1 MGVKEPVMND
11 QVDAI
16 TFQVIKNSL
25 ISAAEEM
32 KIVLAKTAYSPL
44 LKLAGDYSC
53 GIFDVYG
60 NMVAQ
65 GPDIPIHLG
74 SMPPTVRAIL
84 STAGEVAPG
93 DVFVHNDPYFGG
105 SHLPDVNVVAPIYLN
120 EKVLLGFTCV
130 RAHWPDIGSAS
141 PGSYGATTEIYGEG
155 LRLPGVRLYS
165 AGVLS
170 QDIDSIIFA
179 NVRTPEERRGDLRA
193 QIAANRRGSL
203 RVQELAQKY
212 GVDLLLGMMQGV
224 QDYSERMIRAQLE
237 RLEDGEFS
245 FEDFCDGDGILALGQ
260 TEDEP
265 IYVKLRVI
273 KSGDQLTVDFNGS
286 DSQVE
291 GPMNAPL
298 AVTASGVYTA
308 VKMIIDPND
317 LIPPNSGAWRAV
329 DVVAPEGSVVNVL
342 PPAPVVFANHEMT
355 HRISD
360 MIFGAVAPGY
370 PDRVLACSQGTS
382 AIFTLGGLHPVT
394 RQRYVSY
401 ETVGG
406 GMGARPNQDGINA
419 VKTGISNTMNTPI
432 EQLEMRFPILVDRY
446 EIIPDSGGAG
456 KHRGGCGLRRMWRVL
471 GHTATATVCCE
482 RTKSPPFG
490 LFGGRAGSPTGV
502 YLVDSEGLKTPL
514 NSKGPA
520 FPVPADH
527 SVLYN
532 VAGSGGYGDPTQR
545 DVGKLRDDV
554 INGYVSEAQAAQEY
568 GVEDTSDLRCPHCL
582 EMRRKR

>member
-1 MGVKEPVMND
+1 MNED
-11 QVDAI
+11 LDAI

-60 NMVAQ
+60 YMVAQ

-74 SMPPTVRAIL
+74 SMPHTVRAIL
-84 STAGEVAPG
+84 STSGDVAPG
-93 DVFVHNDPYFGG
+93 DVFIHNDPYFGG
-105 SHLPDVNVVAPIYLN
+105 SHLPDVNVVAPIFLD
-120 EKVLLGFTCV
+120 EKVLLGYTCV

-141 PGSYGATTEIYGEG
+141 PGSYGATSEIYGEG

-165 AGVLS
+165 AGVLNT
-170 QDIDSIIFA
+170 DIDGIIFA

-193 QIAANRRGSL
+193 QVAANHRGSL
-203 RVQELAQKY
+203 RVQELAEKY
-212 GVDLLLGMMQGV
+212 GVDVVMGMMGGV
-224 QDYSERMIRAQLE
+224 QDYSDRMIRAQLE
-237 RLEDGEFS
+237 RLGDGEFT
-245 FEDFCDGDGILALGQ
+245 FEDYCDGDGILAVGQ
-260 TEDEP
+260 AEDEP
-265 IYVKLRVI
+265 IHVKLRVI
-273 KSGDQLTVDFNGS
+273 KSGDRMTVDFEGS

-317 LIPPNSGAWRAV
+317 LIPPNSGAWRAI
-329 DVVAPEGSVVNVL
+329 DVLAPEGSVVNVL
-342 PPAPVVFANHEMT
+342 PPAPVVYANHEMT
-355 HRISD
+355 HRITD

-382 AIFTLGGLHPVT
+382 AILTLGGKDPVT
-394 RQRYVSY
+394 QRRYVSY
-401 ETVGG
+401 ETMGG
-406 GMGARPNQDGINA
+406 GMGARPQQDGINA
-419 VKTGISNTMNTPI
+419 VKAGISNTMNTPI
-432 EQLEMRFPILVDRY
+432 EQLEMRFPVLVDRY

-456 KHRGGCGLRRMWRVL
+456 EYRGGCGVRREWRVL
-471 GHTATATVCCE
+471 GHTATAAVCCE

-490 LFGGRAGSPTGV
+490 LFGGRAGAPTSV
-502 YLVDSEGLKTPL
+502 HLVDPDGRKRSL

-527 SVLYN
+527 SVLYD
-532 VAGSGGYGDPTQR
+532 VAGSGGYGDPDKR
-545 DVGKLRDDV
+545 DGDKLRDDV
-554 INGYVSEAQAAQEY
+554 INGYVSEAQAARDY
-568 GVEDTSDLRCPHCL
+568 GSPDTSELRCPYCM
-582 EMRRKR
+582 EAGESS

>member
-1 MGVKEPVMND
+1 MSDE
-11 QVDAI
+11 VDPI
-16 TFQVIKNSL
+16 TFQVVKNSL

-74 SMPPTVRAIL
+74 SMPHTVRAIL
-84 STAGEVAPG
+84 SVSGEVAPG

-105 SHLPDVNVVAPIYLN
+105 SHLPDVNVVAPIFLD
-120 EKVLLGFTCV
+120 EKVLLGYTCV

-141 PGSYGATTEIYGEG
+141 PGSYGATSEIYGEG

-203 RVQELAQKY
+203 RVQELARKY
-212 GVDLLLGMMQGV
+212 GVDLVEGMMQGV
-224 QDYSERMIRAQLE
+224 QDYSERMIRSQLE
-237 RLEDGEFS
+237 RLDDGEFS
-245 FEDFCDGDGILALGQ
+245 FEDFCDGDGILGLGQ

-265 IYVKLRVI
+265 IHVKLRVI
-273 KSGDQLTVDFNGS
+273 KSDDRITVDFTGS
-286 DSQVE
+286 DPQVE

-308 VKMIIDPND
+308 IKMIIDPND

-329 DVVAPEGSVVNVL
+329 DVMAPEGSVVNVL
-342 PPAPVVFANHEMT
+342 PPAPVVYANHEMT

-382 AIFTLGGLHPVT
+382 AILTLGGEDPVT
-394 RQRYVSY
+394 RRRYVSY
-401 ETVGG
+401 ETLAG

-419 VKTGISNTMNTPI
+419 VKSGISNTMNTPI
-432 EQLEMRFPILVDRY
+432 EQLEMRFPVLVERY

-456 KHRGGCGLRRMWRVL
+456 EHRGGCGLRRAWRVL

-490 LFGGRAGSPTGV
+490 LFGGRSGSPTSV
-502 YLVDSEGLKTPL
+502 HLVDPDGGKTPL

-520 FPVPADH
+520 FLVPSDH

-532 VAGSGGYGDPTQR
+532 VAGSGGYGDPAKR
-545 DVGKLRDDV
+545 DVGKLRDDI
-554 INGYVSEAQAAQEY
+554 INGYVSEEQAVQQY
-568 GVEDTSDLRCPHCL
+568 GVEETSELRCPHCI
-582 EMRRKR
+582 EMHRNK

>member
-1 MGVKEPVMND
+1 MND
-11 QVDAI
+11 EFDAI
-16 TFQVIKNSL
+16 TFQVVKNSL

-84 STAGEVAPG
+84 STAGNVAPG

-120 EKVLLGFTCV
+120 EEVLLGYTCV

-141 PGSYGATTEIYGEG
+141 PGSYGATSEIYGEG

-165 AGVLS
+165 AGVLN

-203 RVQELAQKY
+203 RIQELAQKY

-265 IYVKLRVI
+265 IHVKLRVI
-273 KSGDQLTVDFNGS
+273 KSGDRLTVDFNGS

-329 DVVAPEGSVVNVL
+329 EVMAPEGSVVNVL

-382 AIFTLGGLHPVT
+382 AIFTLGAA
-394 RQRYVSY
+394 Y
-401 ETVGG
+401 
-406 GMGARPNQDGINA
+406 
-419 VKTGISNTMNTPI
+419 TP
-432 EQLEMRFPILVDRY
+432 
-446 EIIPDSGGAG
+446 
-456 KHRGGCGLRRMWRVL
+456 
-471 GHTATATVCCE
+471 
-482 RTKSPPFG
+482 
-490 LFGGRAGSPTGV
+490 
-502 YLVDSEGLKTPL
+502 
-514 NSKGPA
+514 
-520 FPVPADH
+520 
-527 SVLYN
+527 
-532 VAGSGGYGDPTQR
+532 
-545 DVGKLRDDV
+545 
-554 INGYVSEAQAAQEY
+554 
-568 GVEDTSDLRCPHCL
+568 
-582 EMRRKR
+582 